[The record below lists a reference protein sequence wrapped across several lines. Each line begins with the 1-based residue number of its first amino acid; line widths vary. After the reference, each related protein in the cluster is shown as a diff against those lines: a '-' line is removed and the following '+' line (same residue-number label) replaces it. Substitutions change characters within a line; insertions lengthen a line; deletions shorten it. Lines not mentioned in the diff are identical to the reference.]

1 MSTLILQEM
10 KTNWVENE
18 NTLGYTKQATY
29 SIQHCSLGKEVLGK
43 LEKGNSEDKQQVQRL
58 VIAAEAC
65 PAWPCKLV
73 HGAASEQWPKQ
84 CLINYCHTSR
94 KHVLSMP
101 LLVLPFYF
109 QTIAQM
115 VTKAVRRPPPY
126 YSWTSYIISLQ
137 KTKQAFQAT

>member
-65 PAWPCKLV
+65 PAWPLQACPW
-73 HGAASEQWPKQ
+73 G
-84 CLINYCHTSR
+84 CLWAVTEA
-94 KHVLSMP
+94 VLDQ
-101 LLVLPFYF
+101 LLPYF
-109 QTIAQM
+109 
-115 VTKAVRRPPPY
+115 
-126 YSWTSYIISLQ
+126 
-137 KTKQAFQAT
+137 